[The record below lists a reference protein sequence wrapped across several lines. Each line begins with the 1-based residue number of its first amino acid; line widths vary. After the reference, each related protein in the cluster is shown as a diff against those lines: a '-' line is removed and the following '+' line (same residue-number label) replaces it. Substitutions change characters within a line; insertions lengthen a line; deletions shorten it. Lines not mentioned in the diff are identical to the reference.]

1 MNAEVHELDPERRL
15 IREEE
20 SEAIRKAL
28 RSLAED
34 DRSILLLSAEDEL
47 SCREIADVLEISL
60 TAVKT
65 RLFRARRRLAGLLEK
80 G

>member
-47 SCREIADVLEISL
+47 SCREIADVLDISL